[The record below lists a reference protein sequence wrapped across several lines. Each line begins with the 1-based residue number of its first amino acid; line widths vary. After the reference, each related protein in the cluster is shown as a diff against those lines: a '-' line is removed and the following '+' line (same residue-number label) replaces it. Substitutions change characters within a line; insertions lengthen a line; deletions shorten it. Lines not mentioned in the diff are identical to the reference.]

1 MNEKIVFYFVRR
13 VLHVPAYYVAKVV
26 QFCSQLISH
35 LQVCNLKS
43 VLQPLVVCQFLLVI
57 SISLDKGYSEV
68 QLMPPFNLIDNTAI
82 QSEPAGLFCTV
93 MVLIIVIMNINY
105 NMHWWS
111 ACFISVVRRLNLSD
125 CQLVP
130 FSLGIWFLVTWRCIE
145 IMCPFNISYHYIGYW
160 FYNCPRLNLLGSTY
174 SKDLK
179 QMPIL

>member
-1 MNEKIVFYFVRR
+1 MQGCG
-13 VLHVPAYYVAKVV
+13 HVAKLV

-35 LQVCNLKS
+35 PQVCNLKS
-43 VLQPLVVCQFLLVI
+43 VVQPLVVCQFLLVI

-82 QSEPAGLFCTV
+82 QSEPVGVFCTV

-111 ACFISVVRRLNLSD
+111 ACFISIVRRLNLSD

-130 FSLGIWFLVTWRCIE
+130 FSLLTDLVV
-145 IMCPFNISYHYIGYW
+145 
-160 FYNCPRLNLLGSTY
+160 NCFPLPKTNVLNCVCTLLSSDSSEAVT
-174 SKDLK
+174 KNA
-179 QMPIL
+179 PPH